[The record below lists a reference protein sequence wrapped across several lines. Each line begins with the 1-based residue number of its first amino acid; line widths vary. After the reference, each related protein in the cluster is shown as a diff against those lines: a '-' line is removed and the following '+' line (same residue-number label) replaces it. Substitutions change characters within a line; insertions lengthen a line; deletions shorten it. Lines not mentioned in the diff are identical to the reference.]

1 MDSQIQKKNRDN
13 EIIRLFKE
21 KKSLSEIARINNMTD
36 CGVKN
41 ILKRNGFVFEKG
53 WSVKWTKE
61 AIIAEAKKYK
71 SRSEFQRKN
80 GSAYNKAKELGIEKE
95 ACAHMEW
102 LGHRFSRFV
111 YVCKFS
117 NNVIYVGLSYDPK
130 ERFAQHLREQKSAVY
145 RHMIE
150 TNEKPELVY
159 LTKTPIPKDEAL
171 EMENATLQKYI
182 SEGFT
187 VLNDTSRKAGQ
198 LGVAAPFY
206 SDEML
211 RAYAL
216 KFKSRNELRK
226 DNKNIYNLIL
236 RRKLNDSFDHME
248 WQGNTTY
255 NKEEVKELIAQYKT
269 IVELR
274 QKNPRVWGY
283 INRNGLQDEMFGNL
297 REKDTKKYSFEEL
310 LEISSKY
317 KTLNEFR
324 NTDKRMFSKVNKSPD
339 YFRLT
344 AHMIKRQR
352 KEPVSVKKRIARV
365 WTEDE
370 IAALIKMHNENYTY
384 DEMDKSLKGKTKMQ
398 IQNKINNLLDNGE
411 IEPNQN
417 TRFVYTE
424 EMVKDYIEKNNIKYR
439 YGFNGLRKMNMTAY
453 TFLKKHNLFEKYLPE
468 DDGKVRQKMGHK
480 VIITRNSRL

>member
-1 MDSQIQKKNRDN
+1 MKARDKK
-13 EIIRLFKE
+13 IIKLFKE
-21 KKSLSEIARINNMTD
+21 KKSLSEIARIINMSPT
-36 CGVKN
+36 GVKN
-41 ILKRNGFVFEKG
+41 ILKKNGFVFEKG
-53 WSVKWTKE
+53 WNLKWTKE

-80 GSAYNKAKELGIEKE
+80 GSAYNKAKELGIENE
-95 ACAHMEW
+95 TCAHMEW

-150 TNEKPELVY
+150 TNEKPELIY

-171 EMENATLQKYI
+171 EMENAAIQKYI

-216 KFKSRNELRK
+216 KFKNRNELRK
-226 DNKNIYNLIL
+226 DNKNIYNLIY
-236 RRKLNDSFDHME
+236 RRKLNDCFDHME
-248 WQGNTTY
+248 WIGNTTY
-255 NKEEVKELIAQYKT
+255 SKEEVKKLMSQYKT

-274 QKNPRVWGY
+274 QKNPKVWGF
-283 INRNGLQDEMFGNL
+283 INRNHLQDEMFENL
-297 REKDTKKYSFEEL
+297 REKDNKKYSFEEL

-317 KTLNEFR
+317 KTLKEFK
-324 NTDKRMFSKVNKSPD
+324 NADKKMFSRVNKSPD

-344 AHMIKRQR
+344 AHMIKRSS
-352 KEPVSVKKRIARV
+352 KKPTLIKKRILRV

-370 IAALIKMHNENYTY
+370 VTALIKMHNENCTY
-384 DEMDKSLKGKTKMQ
+384 KEMCKSFKGKTKYQ

-411 IEPNQN
+411 IEPNKH

-439 YGFNGLRKMNMTAY
+439 FGFNGLRKMNMTAY
-453 TFLKKHNLFEKYLPE
+453 SFLKRHNLFEKYLPE
-468 DDGKVRQKMGHK
+468 DDGNIRQKIGHK
-480 VIITRNSRL
+480 IRITHLKSDR